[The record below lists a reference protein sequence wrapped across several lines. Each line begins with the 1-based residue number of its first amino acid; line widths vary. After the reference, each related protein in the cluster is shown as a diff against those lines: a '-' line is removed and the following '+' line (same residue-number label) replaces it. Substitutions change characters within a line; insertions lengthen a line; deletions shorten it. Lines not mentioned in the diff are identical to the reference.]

1 MRHSATQ
8 SINLSYTVL
17 NIQLSHM
24 VYTRMSDST
33 TPPPRSDSV
42 LFKLMFQAVRPHWRP
57 LSVALVLLGAT
68 AGLNV
73 IPPALLQWAI
83 DGPIASGDTR
93 DLWPITI
100 LYGGVAIAMFVIQYI
115 YSYYLQKAG
124 QRALADMRTD
134 LFRRIMTQDQA
145 FFHRNPVGDLVTR
158 LTSDIDTLSALL
170 STSAVTI
177 ITETATLVVTTVVMF
192 SINWRLACL
201 VVAIL
206 PALVWVTQYFSAR
219 VRNSSTG
226 ERTALARVSAYLNE
240 QLQGIPVLQVFGAQ
254 AASTARFDA
263 LNNGYRNALIVLR
276 RHSALFLMVQE
287 FLSAIG
293 LAMLLYGGGQG
304 VLAGWATLGML
315 VAFIQYADRAFQPVL
330 RLSEQYNA
338 VQIAFGAADR
348 IQRTLEEQSQ
358 IQAPAHPVAPTA
370 PFRGD
375 VRLEDVHFHYVAD
388 QPVLRGISLHIPAG
402 QRVAIVGPTG
412 AGKSSL
418 IGLLA
423 RWYDPQQGRILLD
436 GVDIRDMDPLA
447 LRGLVSVIP
456 QDPVTFEGDIGFNV
470 RLYRDTVSAQT
481 IVEAALTANAAPF
494 IERLPAKYDAPVTP
508 NGANLSAGERQL
520 LALARAI
527 ALQPHGILI
536 LDEATSSIDTTTEAL
551 VQEALER
558 LFKGR
563 TSIIIAHRLATV
575 RSADRIL
582 VVQQGQIVE
591 DGTHNQLINQH
602 GVYAKLYAHQLIDTA

>member
-1 MRHSATQ
+1 MTPKSISTQ
-8 SINLSYTVL
+8 GPDI
-17 NIQLSHM
+17 
-24 VYTRMSDST
+24 
-33 TPPPRSDSV
+33 V
-42 LFKLMFQAVRPHWRP
+42 LFRLMYHAVKPHWRP
-57 LSVALVLLGAT
+57 LAIAFVLLGIT

-73 IPPALLQWAI
+73 VPPSLLQWAI
-83 DGPIASGDTR
+83 DGPIATGDTA
-93 DLWPITI
+93 DLWPITA
-100 LYGGVAIAMFVIQYI
+100 LYGGTAIAMFIIQYI

-124 QRALADMRTD
+124 QRALSDMRTN
-134 LFRRIMTQDQA
+134 LFNRIMSQDQA

-158 LTSDIDTLSALL
+158 LTSDVDTLSALI

-177 ITETATLVVTTVVMF
+177 VTETATLIVTIIVMF
-192 SINWRLACL
+192 SINWRLALL
-201 VVAIL
+201 VVAVL
-206 PALVWVTQYFSAR
+206 PVLVVVTNYFSAR
-219 VRNSSTG
+219 VRSSSTG

-254 AASTARFDA
+254 HASTSRFDGF
-263 LNNGYRNALIVLR
+263 NNAYRNALIVLR

-287 FLSAIG
+287 FISAIG

-304 VLAGWATLGML
+304 VLSGWATLGML

-348 IQRTLEEQSQ
+348 IQYTLSEASS
-358 IQAPAHPVAPTA
+358 INPPAAPTPPTN
-370 PFRGD
+370 PFTGD
-375 VRLEDVHFHYVAD
+375 VKLENVHFAYNAN
-388 QPVLRGISLHIPAG
+388 QPVLRGIDLHIPAG

-436 GVDIRDMDPLA
+436 DIDIRQLDPLA
-447 LRGLVSVIP
+447 LRGLISVIP
-456 QDPVTFEGDIGFNV
+456 QDPVTFEGDIAFNV
-470 RLYRDTVSAQT
+470 RLYRDSVPYQT
-481 IVEAALTANAAPF
+481 ILDAAQTANAAAF
-494 IERLPAKYDAPVTP
+494 IERMPAQYQSWVTP
-508 NGANLSAGERQL
+508 NGASLSAGERQL

-536 LDEATSSIDTTTEAL
+536 LDEATSSIDTTTESL

-582 VVQQGQIVE
+582 VVQQGLIVE
-591 DGTHNQLINQH
+591 DGSHSELIAHNGI
-602 GVYAKLYAHQLIDTA
+602 YAKLYAHQLIDSA

>member
-1 MRHSATQ
+1 MTHKTISTQ
-8 SINLSYTVL
+8 GPDI
-17 NIQLSHM
+17 
-24 VYTRMSDST
+24 
-33 TPPPRSDSV
+33 V
-42 LFKLMFQAVRPHWRP
+42 LFRLMYHAVKPHWRP
-57 LSVALVLLGAT
+57 LAIAFVLLGIT

-73 IPPALLQWAI
+73 VPPSLLQWAI
-83 DGPIASGDTR
+83 DGPITTGDTA
-93 DLWPITI
+93 DLWPITA
-100 LYGGVAIAMFVIQYI
+100 LYGGTAVAMFIIQYV
-115 YSYYLQKAG
+115 YSYYLQQAG
-124 QRALADMRTD
+124 QRALSDMRTN
-134 LFRRIMTQDQA
+134 LFNRIMSQDQA

-158 LTSDIDTLSALL
+158 LTSDIDTLSALI

-177 ITETATLVVTTVVMF
+177 VTETATLLVTTIVMF
-192 SINWRLACL
+192 SVNWRLALL
-201 VVAIL
+201 VVAVL
-206 PALVWVTQYFSAR
+206 PVLVVVTNYFSAR
-219 VRNSSTG
+219 VRSSSTG

-254 AASTARFDA
+254 HASTSRFDGF
-263 LNNGYRNALIVLR
+263 NNAYRNALIVLR

-287 FLSAIG
+287 FIAAIG

-304 VLAGWATLGML
+304 VLSGWATLGML

-348 IQRTLEEQSQ
+348 IQYTLSEASS
-358 IQAPAHPVAPTA
+358 INPPAAPTPPTN
-370 PFRGD
+370 PFMGD
-375 VRLEDVHFHYVAD
+375 VKLKNVHFAYNAD
-388 QPVLRGISLHIPAG
+388 QPVLRGIDLHIPAG

-436 GVDIRDMDPLA
+436 DIDIRQLDPLA

-456 QDPVTFEGDIGFNV
+456 QDPVTFEGDIAFNV
-470 RLYRDTVSAQT
+470 RLYRDSVPYQT
-481 IVEAALTANAAPF
+481 IIDAAQTANAAAF
-494 IERLPAKYDAPVTP
+494 IERMPAQYQSWVTP
-508 NGANLSAGERQL
+508 NGASLSAGERRL

-536 LDEATSSIDTTTEAL
+536 LDEATSSIDTTTESL

-582 VVQQGQIVE
+582 VVQQGLIVE
-591 DGTHNQLINQH
+591 DGSHSELITHNGI
-602 GVYAKLYAHQLIDTA
+602 YAKLYAHQLIDSA

>member
-1 MRHSATQ
+1 M
-8 SINLSYTVL
+8 
-17 NIQLSHM
+17 
-24 VYTRMSDST
+24 
-33 TPPPRSDSV
+33 TPKPRSTQGPDIV
-42 LFKLMFQAVRPHWRP
+42 LFRLMYHAVKPHWRP
-57 LSVALVLLGAT
+57 LAIAFVLLGVT

-73 IPPALLQWAI
+73 VPPSLLQWAI
-83 DGPIASGDTR
+83 DGPIATGDTA
-93 DLWPITI
+93 DLWPITA
-100 LYGGVAIAMFVIQYI
+100 LYGGTAIAMFIIQYI

-124 QRALADMRTD
+124 QRALSDMRTN
-134 LFRRIMTQDQA
+134 LFNRIMSQDQA

-158 LTSDIDTLSALL
+158 LTSDVDTLSALI

-177 ITETATLVVTTVVMF
+177 VTETATLLVTIIVMF
-192 SINWRLACL
+192 SINWRLALL
-201 VVAIL
+201 VVAVL
-206 PALVWVTQYFSAR
+206 PVLVVVTNYFSAR
-219 VRNSSTG
+219 VRSSSTG

-254 AASTARFDA
+254 LASTTKFDGF
-263 LNNGYRNALIVLR
+263 NNAYRNALIVLR

-287 FLSAIG
+287 FISAIG
-293 LAMLLYGGGQG
+293 LALLLYGGGQG

-348 IQRTLEEQSQ
+348 IQYTLSEASS
-358 IQAPAHPVAPTA
+358 ITA
-370 PFRGD
+370 PDVATPPTNPFTGD
-375 VRLEDVHFHYVAD
+375 VKLENVHFAYNAD
-388 QPVLRGISLHIPAG
+388 QPVLRGINLHIPAG

-436 GVDIRDMDPLA
+436 DIDIRQLDPLA

-456 QDPVTFEGDIGFNV
+456 QDPVTFEGDIAFNV
-470 RLYRDTVSAQT
+470 RLYRDSVPYQTILDAAQT
-481 IVEAALTANAAPF
+481 SNAAAF
-494 IERLPAKYDAPVTP
+494 IERMPAQYQSWVTP
-508 NGANLSAGERQL
+508 NGASLSAGERQL

-536 LDEATSSIDTTTEAL
+536 LDEATSSIDTTTESL

-582 VVQQGQIVE
+582 VVQQGLIVE
-591 DGTHNQLINQH
+591 DGSHSELIAHNGI
-602 GVYAKLYAHQLIDTA
+602 YAKLYAHQLIDSA

>member
-1 MRHSATQ
+1 MR
-8 SINLSYTVL
+8 
-17 NIQLSHM
+17 
-24 VYTRMSDST
+24 
-33 TPPPRSDSV
+33 DSV
-42 LFKLMFQAVRPHWRP
+42 VQARPDSILFKLMLTAVRPHWRP
-57 LSVALVLLGAT
+57 FAIALVLLCIS

-83 DGPIASGDTR
+83 DGPIANGNTEG
-93 DLWPITI
+93 LWTITV
-100 LYGGVAIAMFVIQYI
+100 LYGGTSILMFIIQYI
-115 YSYYLQKAG
+115 YSYFLQQAG
-124 QRALADMRTD
+124 QRALADLRTD
-134 LFRRIMTQDQA
+134 LFKRIMAQDQA

-177 ITETATLVVTTVVMF
+177 ITEAATLVVTIIVMF
-192 SINWRLACL
+192 SINWRLALLVL
-201 VVAIL
+201 VVL
-206 PALVWVTQYFSAR
+206 PALVWVTGYFSAR
-219 VRNSSTG
+219 VRSSSTG
-226 ERTALARVSAYLNE
+226 ERTALAKVSAYLNE

-254 AASTARFDA
+254 AASTLRFDA
-263 LNNGYRNALIVLR
+263 LNNGYRHALIVLR

-287 FLSAIG
+287 YLAAIG
-293 LAMLLYGGGQG
+293 LALLLYGGGQG

-348 IQRTLEEQSQ
+348 IQRTLEEESL
-358 IQAPAHPVAPTA
+358 IQAPAYPTA
-370 PFRGD
+370 PVEPFRGD
-375 VRLEDVHFHYVAD
+375 VQLENVHFHYVAD
-388 QPVLRGISLHIPAG
+388 QPVLRGMTLHIPAG

-423 RWYDPQQGRILLD
+423 RWYDPQQGRIVLD
-436 GVDIRDMDPLA
+436 GVDIRQMEPIA
-447 LRGLVSVIP
+447 LRSLVSVIP
-456 QDPVTFEGDIGFNV
+456 QDPVTFVGDITFNV
-470 RLYRDTVSAQT
+470 RLYREQVATQT
-481 IVEAALTANAAPF
+481 IMAAALTANAAPF
-494 IERLPAKYDAPVTP
+494 IERLPAQYAAPVTP

-582 VVQQGQIVE
+582 VVQQGLVVE
-591 DGTHNQLINQH
+591 DGTHEQLIALK

>member
-1 MRHSATQ
+1 MTPKSISTQ
-8 SINLSYTVL
+8 GPDI
-17 NIQLSHM
+17 
-24 VYTRMSDST
+24 
-33 TPPPRSDSV
+33 V
-42 LFKLMFQAVRPHWRP
+42 LFRLMYHAVKPHWRP
-57 LSVALVLLGAT
+57 LAIAFVLLGIT

-73 IPPALLQWAI
+73 VPPSLLQWAI
-83 DGPIASGDTR
+83 DGPIATGDTA
-93 DLWPITI
+93 DLWPITA
-100 LYGGVAIAMFVIQYI
+100 LYGGTAIAMFIIQYI

-124 QRALADMRTD
+124 QRALSDMRTN
-134 LFRRIMTQDQA
+134 LFNRIMSQDQA

-158 LTSDIDTLSALL
+158 LTSDVDTLSALI

-177 ITETATLVVTTVVMF
+177 VTETATLIVTIIVMF
-192 SINWRLACL
+192 SINWRLALL
-201 VVAIL
+201 VVAVL
-206 PALVWVTQYFSAR
+206 PVLVVVTNYFSAR
-219 VRNSSTG
+219 VRSSSTG

-254 AASTARFDA
+254 HASTSRFDGF
-263 LNNGYRNALIVLR
+263 NNAYRNALIVLR

-287 FLSAIG
+287 FISAIG

-304 VLAGWATLGML
+304 VLSGWATLGML

-348 IQRTLEEQSQ
+348 IQYTLSEASS
-358 IQAPAHPVAPTA
+358 INPPAAPTPPTN
-370 PFRGD
+370 PFTGD
-375 VRLEDVHFHYVAD
+375 VKLENVHFAYNAN
-388 QPVLRGISLHIPAG
+388 QPVLRGIDLHIPAG

-436 GVDIRDMDPLA
+436 DIDIRQLDPLA
-447 LRGLVSVIP
+447 LRGLISVIP
-456 QDPVTFEGDIGFNV
+456 QDPVTFEGDIAFNV
-470 RLYRDTVSAQT
+470 RLYRDSVPYQTILDAAQT
-481 IVEAALTANAAPF
+481 SNAAAF
-494 IERLPAKYDAPVTP
+494 IERMPAQYQSWVTP
-508 NGANLSAGERQL
+508 NGASLSAGERQL

-536 LDEATSSIDTTTEAL
+536 LDEATSSIDTTTESL

-582 VVQQGQIVE
+582 VVQQGLIVE
-591 DGTHNQLINQH
+591 DGSHSELIAHNGI
-602 GVYAKLYAHQLIDTA
+602 YAKLYAHQLIDSA

>member
-1 MRHSATQ
+1 M
-8 SINLSYTVL
+8 
-17 NIQLSHM
+17 
-24 VYTRMSDST
+24 
-33 TPPPRSDSV
+33 TPKPRSTQGPDII
-42 LFKLMFQAVRPHWRP
+42 LFQLMYHAVKPHWRP
-57 LSVALVLLGAT
+57 LAIAFVLLGVT

-73 IPPALLQWAI
+73 VPPSLLQWAI
-83 DGPIASGDTR
+83 DGPIATGDTA
-93 DLWPITI
+93 DLWPITA
-100 LYGGVAIAMFVIQYI
+100 LYGGTAIAMFIIQYV

-124 QRALADMRTD
+124 QRALSDMRTN
-134 LFRRIMTQDQA
+134 LFNRIMSQDQA

-158 LTSDIDTLSALL
+158 LTSDVDTLSALI

-177 ITETATLVVTTVVMF
+177 VTETATLIVTIIVMF
-192 SINWRLACL
+192 SINWRLALL
-201 VVAIL
+201 VVAVL
-206 PALVWVTQYFSAR
+206 PVLVVVTNYFSAR
-219 VRNSSTG
+219 VRSSSTG

-254 AASTARFDA
+254 HASTAKFDGF
-263 LNNGYRNALIVLR
+263 NNAYRNALIVLR

-287 FLSAIG
+287 FIAAIG

-304 VLAGWATLGML
+304 VLSGWATLGML

-348 IQRTLEEQSQ
+348 IQYTLSEASS
-358 IQAPAHPVAPTA
+358 INAPEVPIPPTN
-370 PFRGD
+370 PFTGD
-375 VRLEDVHFHYVAD
+375 VKLENVHFAYNAD
-388 QPVLRGISLHIPAG
+388 QPVLRGINLHIPAG

-436 GVDIRDMDPLA
+436 DIDIRQLDPLA

-456 QDPVTFEGDIGFNV
+456 QDPVTFEGDITFNV
-470 RLYRDTVSAQT
+470 RLYRDSVPYQTILDAAQT
-481 IVEAALTANAAPF
+481 SNAAAF
-494 IERLPAKYDAPVTP
+494 IERMPAQYQSWVTP
-508 NGANLSAGERQL
+508 NGASLSAGERQL

-536 LDEATSSIDTTTEAL
+536 LDEATSSIDTTTESL

-582 VVQQGQIVE
+582 VVQQGVIVE
-591 DGTHNQLINQH
+591 DGSHSELIAHNGI
-602 GVYAKLYAHQLIDTA
+602 YAKLYAHQLIDSA

>member
-1 MRHSATQ
+1 MTGPS
-8 SINLSYTVL
+8 
-17 NIQLSHM
+17 
-24 VYTRMSDST
+24 
-33 TPPPRSDSV
+33 TPPPRPDSV
-42 LFKLMFQAVRPHWRP
+42 LFTLMLTSVRPHWRP
-57 LSVALVLLGAT
+57 FAIALVLLGIT

-73 IPPALLQWAI
+73 VPPALLQWAI
-83 DGPIASGDTR
+83 DGPITSGDTS
-93 DLWPITI
+93 DLWLITA
-100 LYGGVAIAMFVIQYI
+100 LYGGTALAMFIIQYI
-115 YSYYLQKAG
+115 YSYFLQQAG
-124 QRALADMRTD
+124 QRALADLRTD
-134 LFRRIMTQDQA
+134 LFQRIMTQDQA
-145 FFHRNPVGDLVTR
+145 FFLRNPVGDLVTR

-177 ITETATLVVTTVVMF
+177 ITETATLIVTIVVMF
-192 SINWRLACL
+192 SINWRLALL
-201 VVAIL
+201 VVVIL
-206 PALVWVTQYFSAR
+206 PVLVWVTKYFSES
-219 VRNSSTG
+219 VRNSSTD
-226 ERTALARVSAYLNE
+226 ERTALAKVSSYLNE

-254 AASTARFDA
+254 AASTLRFDA
-263 LNNGYRNALIVLR
+263 LNNAYRHALIVLR

-287 FLSAIG
+287 YLAAIG
-293 LAMLLYGGGQG
+293 LALLLYGGGQG

-348 IQRTLEEQSQ
+348 IQRTLKEEST
-358 IQAPAHPVAPTA
+358 IQAPAQPTPLPT
-370 PFRGD
+370 PFHGE
-375 VRLEDVHFHYVAD
+375 VRLENIHFQYVPD
-388 QPVLRGISLHIPAG
+388 QPVLRDISLHIPAG

-423 RWYDPQQGRILLD
+423 RWYDPQHGRILLD
-436 GVDIRDMDPLA
+436 GVDIRSMDPLV
-447 LRGLVSVIP
+447 LRSIVSVIP
-456 QDPVTFEGDIGFNV
+456 QDPVTFEGAINFNV
-470 RLYRDTVSAQT
+470 RLYREQVAMET
-481 IVEAALTANAAPF
+481 IVAAAHTANAAPF
-494 IERLPAKYDAPVTP
+494 IERLPAQYEAPVTP

-536 LDEATSSIDTTTEAL
+536 LDEATSSIDTTTESL

-582 VVQQGQIVE
+582 VVQKGVIVE
-591 DGTHNQLINQH
+591 DGTHDQLIAQQ
-602 GVYAKLYAHQLIDTA
+602 GMYAKLYAHQLIDTA

>member
-1 MRHSATQ
+1 MNESPVQA
-8 SINLSYTVL
+8 
-17 NIQLSHM
+17 
-24 VYTRMSDST
+24 
-33 TPPPRSDSV
+33 RSDSV
-42 LFKLMFQAVRPHWRP
+42 LFKLMLTAVRPHWRP
-57 LSVALVLLGAT
+57 FVIAIVLLCIS

-73 IPPALLQWAI
+73 VPPALLQWAI
-83 DGPIASGDTR
+83 DGPIAHGNTDE
-93 DLWPITI
+93 LWGITA
-100 LYGGVAIAMFVIQYI
+100 LYGGTAILMFIIQYI
-115 YSYYLQKAG
+115 YSYFLQQAG
-124 QRALADMRTD
+124 QRALADLRTD
-134 LFRRIMTQDQA
+134 LFQRIMAQDQS

-177 ITETATLVVTTVVMF
+177 IIEAATLIVTVVVMF
-192 SINWRLACL
+192 SINWRLALL
-201 VVAIL
+201 VVVVL
-206 PALVWVTQYFSAR
+206 PALVWVTKYFSAR

-226 ERTALARVSAYLNE
+226 ERTALAKVSAYLNE

-254 AASTARFDA
+254 AASLGRFDA

-287 FLSAIG
+287 YLSAIG
-293 LAMLLYGGGQG
+293 LALLLYGGGQG

-348 IQRTLEEQSQ
+348 IQRTLEEESR
-358 IQAPAHPVAPTA
+358 IQAPATPVAPVT

-375 VRLEDVHFHYVAD
+375 VRLEDVHFQYVAD

-436 GVDIRDMDPLA
+436 GVDIRQLDPIA
-447 LRGLVSVIP
+447 LRSLVSVIP
-456 QDPVTFEGDIGFNV
+456 QDPVTFMGDIAFNV
-470 RLYRDTVSAQT
+470 RLYRDTISTQT
-481 IVEAALTANAAPF
+481 IQDAAQTANAAPF
-494 IERLPAKYDAPVTP
+494 IERLPSTYAAPVTAS
-508 NGANLSAGERQL
+508 GANLSAGERQL

-536 LDEATSSIDTTTEAL
+536 LDEATSSIDTTTESL

-582 VVQQGQIVE
+582 VVQQGLIVE
-591 DGTHNQLINQH
+591 DGTHDQLISQR

>member
-1 MRHSATQ
+1 MTRKSISTQ
-8 SINLSYTVL
+8 GPDI
-17 NIQLSHM
+17 
-24 VYTRMSDST
+24 
-33 TPPPRSDSV
+33 V
-42 LFKLMFQAVRPHWRP
+42 LFRLMYHAVKPHWRP
-57 LSVALVLLGAT
+57 LAIAFVLLGIT

-73 IPPALLQWAI
+73 VPPWLLQWAI
-83 DGPIASGDTR
+83 DGPIATGDTA
-93 DLWPITI
+93 DLWPITA
-100 LYGGVAIAMFVIQYI
+100 LYGGTAIAMFIIQYV

-124 QRALADMRTD
+124 QRALSDMRTN
-134 LFRRIMTQDQA
+134 LFNRIMSQDQA

-158 LTSDIDTLSALL
+158 LTSDVDTLSALI

-177 ITETATLVVTTVVMF
+177 VTETATLIVTIIVMF
-192 SINWRLACL
+192 SINWRLALL
-201 VVAIL
+201 VVAVL
-206 PALVWVTQYFSAR
+206 PVLVVVTNYFSAR
-219 VRNSSTG
+219 VRSSSTG

-240 QLQGIPVLQVFGAQ
+240 QLQVIPVLQVFGAQ
-254 AASTARFDA
+254 QASTTKFDGF
-263 LNNGYRNALIVLR
+263 NNAYRNALIVLR

-287 FLSAIG
+287 FISAIG

-304 VLAGWATLGML
+304 VLSGWATLGML

-348 IQRTLEEQSQ
+348 IQYTLSEASS
-358 IQAPAHPVAPTA
+358 INAPDVATPPTN
-370 PFRGD
+370 PFTGD
-375 VRLEDVHFHYVAD
+375 VKLENVHFAYNAN
-388 QPVLRGISLHIPAG
+388 QPVLRGIDLHIPAG

-436 GVDIRDMDPLA
+436 DIDIRQLDPLA
-447 LRGLVSVIP
+447 LRGLISVIP
-456 QDPVTFEGDIGFNV
+456 QDPVTFEGDIAFNV
-470 RLYRDTVSAQT
+470 RLYRDSVPYQT
-481 IVEAALTANAAPF
+481 ILAAAQTANAAAF
-494 IERLPAKYDAPVTP
+494 IERMPAQYQSWVTP
-508 NGANLSAGERQL
+508 NGASLSAGERQL

-536 LDEATSSIDTTTEAL
+536 LDEATSSIDTTTESL

-582 VVQQGQIVE
+582 VVQQGLIVE
-591 DGTHNQLINQH
+591 DGSHSELIAQN
-602 GVYAKLYAHQLIDTA
+602 GIYAKLYAHQLIDSA

>member
-1 MRHSATQ
+1 MTPKSISTQ
-8 SINLSYTVL
+8 GPDI
-17 NIQLSHM
+17 
-24 VYTRMSDST
+24 
-33 TPPPRSDSV
+33 V
-42 LFKLMFQAVRPHWRP
+42 LFRLMYHAVKPHWRP
-57 LSVALVLLGAT
+57 LAIAFVLLGIT

-73 IPPALLQWAI
+73 VPPSLLQWTI
-83 DGPIASGDTR
+83 DGPIATGDTA
-93 DLWPITI
+93 DLWPITV
-100 LYGGVAIAMFVIQYI
+100 LYGGTAIAMFIIQYI

-124 QRALADMRTD
+124 QRALSDMRTN
-134 LFRRIMTQDQA
+134 LFNRIMSQDQA
-145 FFHRNPVGDLVTR
+145 FFHRNPVGDLMTR
-158 LTSDIDTLSALL
+158 LTSDVDTLSALI

-177 ITETATLVVTTVVMF
+177 VTETATLIVTIIVMF
-192 SINWRLACL
+192 SINWRLALL
-201 VVAIL
+201 VVAVL
-206 PALVWVTQYFSAR
+206 PVLVVVTNYFSAR
-219 VRNSSTG
+219 VRSSSTG

-254 AASTARFDA
+254 HASTSRFDGF
-263 LNNGYRNALIVLR
+263 NNAYRNALIVLR

-287 FLSAIG
+287 FISAIG

-304 VLAGWATLGML
+304 VLSGWATLGML

-348 IQRTLEEQSQ
+348 IQYTLSEASS
-358 IQAPAHPVAPTA
+358 INPPAAPTPPTN
-370 PFRGD
+370 PFTGD
-375 VRLEDVHFHYVAD
+375 VKLENVHFAYNAN
-388 QPVLRGISLHIPAG
+388 QPVLRGIDLHIPAG

-436 GVDIRDMDPLA
+436 DIDIRQLNPLA

-456 QDPVTFEGDIGFNV
+456 QDPVTFEGDIAFNV
-470 RLYRDTVSAQT
+470 RLYRDSVPYQTILDAAQT
-481 IVEAALTANAAPF
+481 SNAAAF
-494 IERLPAKYDAPVTP
+494 IERMPAQYQSWVTP
-508 NGANLSAGERQL
+508 NGASLSAGERQL

-536 LDEATSSIDTTTEAL
+536 LDEATSSIDTTTESL

-582 VVQQGQIVE
+582 VVQQGLIVE
-591 DGTHNQLINQH
+591 DGSHSELIAQN
-602 GVYAKLYAHQLIDTA
+602 GIYAKLYAHQLIDSA